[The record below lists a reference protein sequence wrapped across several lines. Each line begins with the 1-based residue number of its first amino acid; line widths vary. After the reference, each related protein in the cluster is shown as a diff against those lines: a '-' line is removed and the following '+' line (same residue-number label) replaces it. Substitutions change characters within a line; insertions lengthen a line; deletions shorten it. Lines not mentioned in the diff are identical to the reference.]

1 MHNLRIE
8 ALAFE
13 CNLQEFHLLIGFED
27 SDRCTALQLA
37 TVTPKSAK

>member
-13 CNLQEFHLLIGFED
+13 CNLQEFHLLIGFGD
-27 SDRCTALQLA
+27 KIVAL
-37 TVTPKSAK
+37 PYS